1 MRVAVK
7 LSIAFGLLV
16 LLLVAVIAYEV
27 QMTRRAV
34 STSYELSGTSARLE
48 LAAAQQLD
56 QLDRLEETAS
66 KFLVTRDPRY
76 KEAFA
81 QTAAEFGELVR
92 ATPRRRLTDREALE
106 LARLRLLWSEFP
118 DHAARF
124 EDAVAREDRQ
134 RAADE
139 QSGVLQAVTALRLQ
153 SRKLGDA
160 SREAVRIRLERSAH
174 AASEAERVSFGM
186 AVAAVVLS
194 VVVAAWIIRSILR
207 ALRRLQQATHR
218 AAEGDFGFRLEDR
231 RGDEFGRLAR
241 DFNGMME
248 KLGELDRM
256 KRDFLSKVSHDLK
269 TPLASMQETSRIM
282 LDGVPG
288 ELTPKQRRLLELN
301 LQSGNRLSGMIAKIL
316 DLSAMEAGAVEHEM
330 VRQDLL
336 GLVRHAAEAAAP
348 ALAESQLEIL
358 TELPDAPVM
367 VECDA
372 ERILRVLD
380 NLIENAIKFSPE
392 GGVIRVEVDLIGN
405 RPDGF
410 PPERWKD
417 AAPRGLGG
425 ARVALVSVSDAGP
438 GVPPADRER
447 IFERFYQSPG
457 TRKARNRGVGL
468 GLAICREI
476 LDAHRGAIWVR
487 EAYGGGSCFQFAL
500 PDASLE
506 VPEARPSIA
515 EASR

>member
-7 LSIAFGLLV
+7 LSSAFGLLV
-16 LLLVAVIAYEV
+16 LLLVVVIAYEV
-27 QMTRRAV
+27 RTTQRAV
-34 STSYELSGTSARLE
+34 STAHELSGLSARLE
-48 LAAAQQLD
+48 LDAARQLD
-56 QLDRLEETAS
+56 ALERLEETAS
-66 KFLVTRDPRY
+66 KFQVTRDAGYR
-76 KEAFA
+76 EAFA
-81 QTAAEFGELVR
+81 RAAAEFGQAVA
-92 ATPRRRLTDREALE
+92 ATPPRRLTDREALE
-106 LARLRLLWSEFP
+106 LARLRRLWSEFP
-118 DHAARF
+118 DSAARF
-124 EDAVAREDRQ
+124 EDAVVRGDRD

-139 QSGVLQAVTALRLQ
+139 LRGVLDAVAALRAQ

-160 SREAVRIRLERSAH
+160 SRAAIRRRLDL
-174 AASEAERVSFGM
+174 AAAAAREAERVSFGI
-186 AVAAVVLS
+186 AAAAVVLS

-218 AAEGDFGFRLEDR
+218 AAEGDFGFRLEGGGR
-231 RGDEFGRLAR
+231 DEFGRLAR
-241 DFNGMME
+241 DFNGMMA
-248 KLGELDRM
+248 KLGELDGM

-269 TPLASMQETSRIM
+269 TPLASMQETSRIL
-282 LDGVPG
+282 LDGLAG

-330 VRQDLL
+330 LRQDLL
-336 GLVRHAAEAAAP
+336 ALVRHAAEAAAP
-348 ALAESQLEIL
+348 ALAESRLEIV
-358 TELPDAPVM
+358 TALPDAPVM

-380 NLIENAIKFSPE
+380 NLIENAIKFSPD
-392 GGVIRVEVDLIGN
+392 GGVIRIDVDLVGN

-417 AAPRGLGG
+417 VAPRGLGG
-425 ARVALVSVSDAGP
+425 SRVAVVSVSDCGP

-457 TRKARNRGVGL
+457 ARKARSRGVGL

-476 LDAHRGAIWVR
+476 VDAHGGAIWVR
-487 EAYGGGSCFQFAL
+487 DAPGGGGCFQFAL
-500 PDASLE
+500 PGASLE
-506 VPEARPSIA
+506 IAEASPSIA